1 MRSLRRCKQ
10 KFGKALDD
18 KDYRAVEKRLQNFNG
33 DPLAAVNDYLEELV
47 VIERPSFV
55 NEVREEVGLPPALG
69 APDFTPVSMFDDT
82 AEPDVVAEAAP
93 EAPVA
98 EAPVEEAAPV
108 AEPVAEPGPEV
119 ELQQEKKI
127 TKSGSKV
134 IQKIAE
140 KDPSIVG
147 YEIEKDG
154 NLTQHIVV
162 FEGKTDDAGASTL
175 IANNVKEFK
184 ERYKTFTEPPPEAA
198 APEAA
203 APAPEAAIEPPALE
217 PETAEPAAPVSPI
230 PAEEGRRRASLLPP
244 EVEVGDKRYYVRV
257 DAEEGAIIDAT
268 IQDETGAKRTV
279 TVASPE
285 DLKPAIMEAYGLD
298 QDAQMFMVPDPDT
311 VPLEDITVTE
321 NFVDENGQE
330 GSIVRPADEALS
342 EVDMRINNLKML
354 VGCLRR

>member
-82 AEPDVVAEAAP
+82 AQPDVVAEAAP
-93 EAPVA
+93 ETPVA

-108 AEPVAEPGPEV
+108 AEPGLEV
-119 ELQQEKKI
+119 EPQQEKRI
-127 TKSGSKV
+127 TKNGSKV
-134 IQKIAE
+134 IQKFAE

-162 FEGKTDDAGASTL
+162 FEGKTDDAGSSTL

-184 ERYKTFTEPPPEAA
+184 ERYKTFTETPPEAA
-198 APEAA
+198 APV
-203 APAPEAAIEPPALE
+203 PEAAVEPPALE
-217 PETAEPAAPVSPI
+217 LETVEPAAPVSPI
-230 PAEEGRRRASLLPP
+230 TAEEGRRRASLLPP

-311 VPLEDITVTE
+311 VPLENITVTE